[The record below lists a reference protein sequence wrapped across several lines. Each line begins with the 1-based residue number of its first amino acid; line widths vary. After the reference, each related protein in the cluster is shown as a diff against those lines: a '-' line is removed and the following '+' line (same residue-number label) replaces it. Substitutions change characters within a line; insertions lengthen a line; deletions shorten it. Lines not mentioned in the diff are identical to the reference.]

1 MEEAQIGTDHLSEQQ
16 LTADVERLI
25 RESDRRAEEER

>member
-1 MEEAQIGTDHLSEQQ
+1 VAA

-25 RESDRRAEEER
+25 GAS